1 MDYEQSSP
9 QETPDENTW
18 GGCWLAEAYETRSKV
33 AKIVEEVQNG
43 QHLSNACRRFTF
55 GEIASMAGTPL
66 MREVVIEET
75 PRWPSVAQVRE
86 GIISAAMDEVPL
98 GVADENEGQ
107 DEEEEADL

>member
-1 MDYEQSSP
+1 
-9 QETPDENTW
+9 
-18 GGCWLAEAYETRSKV
+18 
-33 AKIVEEVQNG
+33 
-43 QHLSNACRRFTF
+43 
-55 GEIASMAGTPL
+55 MAGTPL